1 MNRFHIK
8 CLVLGSLLGGLSSPA
23 YTDGYGIFDSR
34 GLALGGA
41 GVAIGNA
48 DSGHF
53 YNPALTAFHQGHEDR
68 TRDGSHSLHVIL
80 AAVSDGAQTAADAIT
95 DDLEARL
102 SNAIDDLNDVPTP
115 ATARAGIQAAQ
126 DLEKAMRH
134 LDGKNINA
142 DGYLGY
148 SISVPGDMEGGAFF
162 VGSRLIGRGIAN
174 IESAD
179 FQLMQDYVEALEFI
193 ESGGTR
199 GQEHPK
205 LRDAQGRF
213 TDPSKNIQSSARGT
227 GLLVSELGISAA
239 KQYAIWGHSVAFGA
253 APKAVYLRIFDESWQ
268 VVDGEFT
275 SLGENRTEVYFNL
288 DLGAAVTLAEHWRVA
303 LAIKDVRS
311 KTVWTETG
319 DRIQLQPRP
328 RLGLAYVS
336 DALDVGLDVDLD
348 QTPDPQDLTSR
359 QDISLGIE
367 YRLSTLALRL
377 GYRHDLE
384 SSVGDQVSAGLG
396 WRIHSLLLD
405 VAYIQGDA
413 GEGAGLRLG
422 WAF

>member
-213 TDPSKNIQSSARGT
+213 TDPSKNIQSSASGT

>member
-68 TRDGSHSLHVIL
+68 TRDGSHSLHVVL

>member
-34 GLALGGA
+34 GLALGGT

-199 GQEHPK
+199 GQEHPE

-367 YRLSTLALRL
+367 YRLSTLI
-377 GYRHDLE
+377 
-384 SSVGDQVSAGLG
+384 SVGV
-396 WRIHSLLLD
+396 
-405 VAYIQGDA
+405 
-413 GEGAGLRLG
+413 
-422 WAF
+422 

>member
-68 TRDGSHSLHVIL
+68 TRDGSHSLHVVL

-213 TDPSKNIQSSARGT
+213 TDPSKNIQSSASGT

>member
-68 TRDGSHSLHVIL
+68 TRDGSHSLHVVL

-199 GQEHPK
+199 GQEHPE

>member
-34 GLALGGA
+34 GLALGGT

-68 TRDGSHSLHVIL
+68 TRDGSHSLHVVL

-179 FQLMQDYVEALEFI
+179 FQSMQDYVEALEFI

-213 TDPSKNIQSSARGT
+213 TDPSKNIQSSASGT

>member
-199 GQEHPK
+199 GQEHPE

>member
-68 TRDGSHSLHVIL
+68 TRDGSHSLHVVL

-199 GQEHPK
+199 GQEHPE

-213 TDPSKNIQSSARGT
+213 TDPSKNIQSSASGT

-311 KTVWTETG
+311 KTVWTEAG

>member
-179 FQLMQDYVEALEFI
+179 FQSMQDYVEALEFI

-199 GQEHPK
+199 GQEHPE

>member
-34 GLALGGA
+34 GLALGGT

-68 TRDGSHSLHVIL
+68 TRDGSHSLHVVL

-213 TDPSKNIQSSARGT
+213 TDPSKNIQSSASGT

>member
-34 GLALGGA
+34 GLALGGT

-213 TDPSKNIQSSARGT
+213 TDPSKNIQSSASGT

>member
-336 DALDVGLDVDLD
+336 DALDEGLDVDLD

>member
-199 GQEHPK
+199 GQEHPE

-311 KTVWTETG
+311 KTVWTEAG

>member
-68 TRDGSHSLHVIL
+68 TRDGSHSLHVVL

-199 GQEHPK
+199 GQEHPE

-213 TDPSKNIQSSARGT
+213 IDPSKNIQSSASGT